1 MLLYYLAGLLPNPDG
16 PWSPTVPNC
25 HAWITGLLLEAVIAA
40 VFKTEQRAIH
50 VPANVLDVL
59 FSLGIARIGV
69 LLVMIALL
77 VFREYATRSLLS
89 QSTQE
94 ERQGLL
100 ENGQG
105 RVGSYDGTNNGH
117 ATPGKPAA
125 KKPKDAQS
133 SGWFD
138 YFNGFRIL
146 FPYLW

>member
-16 PWSPTVPNC
+16 PWSPTWPHC

-40 VFKTEQRAIH
+40 VFKTEQRAIN
-50 VPANVLDVL
+50 VPANILDVL

-77 VFREYATRSLLS
+77 VLRQYALRRLHSS
-89 QSTQE
+89 STSE

-105 RVGSYDGTNNGH
+105 PVGSYNGANNGH
-117 ATPGKPAA
+117 AAAGKPSA